1 LGVSSLIANQAAKRL
16 SFRSRP
22 DRKLVPVQRRTPHKG
37 SSSFPSGHTASAV
50 AFAIV
55 ASDAHKALTAPLTGL
70 AAAFALSRVFTG
82 MHYPS
87 DVIAGAALG
96 AGVAMTA
103 RHFIPRGKNVTSRH
117 GHSAPN
123 YRAAAGRKV
132 TVGQLRR
139 QHRADLQ
146 NARRDLLERW

>member
-1 LGVSSLIANQAAKRL
+1 MSSLIANQAAKRL

-70 AAAFALSRVFTG
+70 AAAVALSRVFTG

-96 AGVAMTA
+96 AGVVMTA
-103 RHFIPRGKNVTSRH
+103 RHFIPAAKMRPRGM
-117 GHSAPN
+117 
-123 YRAAAGRKV
+123 V
-132 TVGQLRR
+132 TVPPTTGPP
-139 QHRADLQ
+139 RAGKSLSLWD
-146 NARRDLLERW
+146 NCGVSTE